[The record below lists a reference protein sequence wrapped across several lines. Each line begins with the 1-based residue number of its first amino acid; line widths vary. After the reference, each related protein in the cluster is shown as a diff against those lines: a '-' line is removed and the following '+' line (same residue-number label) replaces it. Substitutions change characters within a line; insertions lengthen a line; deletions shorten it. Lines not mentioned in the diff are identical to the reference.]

1 MGFWKVMDIIIM
13 FQEDRLKVGEAVL
26 LSKEVPYLIQ
36 AEYYFPTHYKNA
48 SDNQG
53 KCALNGRKMIFY
65 LFFRPKN
72 QHFTLSTHVNCN
84 YLKSTILITKVTCFY
99 LHANVLKSSI
109 ISPKCQLKDA
119 ELSKDSSACQKKK
132 QFVRKLLFSFRAQL
146 TLLYCAYIYS
156 TGIK

>member
-1 MGFWKVMDIIIM
+1 M

-26 LSKEVPYLIQ
+26 LSKEVSYLIQ

-48 SDNQG
+48 SDNQE
-53 KCALNGRKMIFY
+53 KNDLNGRKMIFY

-99 LHANVLKSSI
+99 LHANVQNSAI

-119 ELSKDSSACQKKK
+119 ALSKDSSACQKKNDSCENSY
-132 QFVRKLLFSFRAQL
+132 FLFARN
-146 TLLYCAYIYS
+146 
-156 TGIK
+156 

>member
-1 MGFWKVMDIIIM
+1 MLIFSI
-13 FQEDRLKVGEAVL
+13 LA
-26 LSKEVPYLIQ
+26 YL
-36 AEYYFPTHYKNA
+36 PTHYKNA

-53 KCALNGRKMIFY
+53 KNDLNGRKMIFY
-65 LFFRPKN
+65 LFFRPNN

-99 LHANVLKSSI
+99 LHANVQSSSI

-119 ELSKDSSACQKKK
+119 ALSNDPFVCQKKK
-132 QFVRKLLFSFRAQL
+132 RSVLELIFSFRTQL